1 VQVILGQD
9 TREDRIVATE
19 IERKYLVSPMDWSS
33 MAEGVPCRQG
43 YLLSG
48 VGVTVRVRVAGSRA
62 FLTVK
67 GPEVESLRRE
77 FEYAIPVPEARQ
89 MLIELCEK
97 PIIEK
102 TRYPI
107 TFSGHTWEVDVFHGD
122 NEGLVLA
129 EVELGS
135 RDEPVELPLWV
146 TDEVTG
152 DPRYYNV
159 SLVKEPYRS
168 W

>member
-1 VQVILGQD
+1 MG
-9 TREDRIVATE
+9 TE
-19 IERKYLVSPMDWSS
+19 IERKYLVKPMDWGS

-48 VGVTVRVRVAGSRA
+48 SAVTVRVRVAGSRA

-67 GPEVESLRRE
+67 GPEADSLRTE
-77 FEYAIPVPEARQ
+77 FEYAVPVSEAIQ

-102 TRYPI
+102 TRYKIP
-107 TFSGHTWEVDVFHGD
+107 FGGHIWEVDVFHGD
-122 NEGLVLA
+122 NEGLVVA
-129 EVELGS
+129 EVELES
-135 RDEPVELPLWV
+135 PDEQVQLPPWV

-159 SLVKEPYRS
+159 SLVKGPFRD